1 MDLSTFLI
9 TQDKILLDGAMGTQL
24 ALGGHTNLTNPDAV
38 LDIHQQY
45 SQCGCHIL
53 ITNTLIMNRIYIET
67 HNLGVDVRE
76 VNLAGAKLAKRA
88 VDQNQYVLGDISST
102 GKFT

>member
-1 MDLSTFLI
+1 
-9 TQDKILLDGAMGTQL
+9 
-24 ALGGHTNLTNPDAV
+24 
-38 LDIHQQY
+38 
-45 SQCGCHIL
+45 
-53 ITNTLIMNRIYIET
+53 MNRIYIET